1 MNPVLL
7 IAVPLIAAFL
17 SILNKKWAPYILLVV
32 SLFSIFSLYFYDLD
46 SNIVIGGFEA
56 PYGINLVLDHY
67 SLIALY
73 VINIAFFVV
82 IATSAEKVKKMAT
95 VLLVALA
102 GLNGLLLTG
111 DLFNLF
117 VFIEVSGIAAY
128 LITTTNKKYL
138 ETFNYLVIGVVGSS
152 LYLLGLI
159 ILYAMTGTLN
169 MVDMGVQIA
178 ALNIDPVNLAF
189 PFLLMFIGL
198 GVEAKLL
205 PFNAWVKGILGNSNK
220 LVGPMIASV
229 YAGALGFVFGRVL
242 SSVFVMSDQ
251 LELIIIIILVV
262 GLIAGEA
269 MAFASSKMRE
279 VLLYSSV
286 AQASLVIMLFAMGVS
301 GWATFMVIANVV
313 SKFILFAV
321 ATHTSDQLGTDE
333 LDDLSGMFSNNKVV
347 GVSFTIAAL
356 SVSGLPLFVGFVI
369 KMNMLMDLFS
379 MDWGPF
385 LVGIIL
391 ITSLVEGIYYVRMLI
406 KLWYSDKEAPTVK
419 FDFNLKYVVA
429 LLAALIILFGV
440 YTDPMTDYVE
450 DIETELVYEGGIL

>member
-1 MNPVLL
+1 MSPILL
-7 IAVPLIAAFL
+7 IALPLIAAFL
-17 SILNKKWAPYILLVV
+17 SILSKKYAPYILLIV
-32 SLFSIFSLYFYDLD
+32 SLFNIFSLYFYELN
-46 SNIVIGGFEA
+46 SNIIIGGFEA

-67 SLIALY
+67 SMLALY
-73 VINIAFFVV
+73 IINIAFFLV
-82 IATSAEKVKKMAT
+82 IATSVEKVRKLST

-128 LITTTNKKYL
+128 LITTSNKKYL

-169 MVDMGVQIA
+169 MLDMGVQIS

-205 PFNAWVKGILGNSNK
+205 PFNSWVKGILGNSNK

-229 YAGALGFVFGRVL
+229 YAGALGFVFGRVIT
-242 SSVFVMSDQ
+242 SVFVFSDQ
-251 LELIIIIILVV
+251 LLLIIAVILVV
-262 GLIAGEA
+262 GIIAGEA
-269 MAFASSKMRE
+269 MAFASGKLRE

-286 AQASLVIMLFAMGVS
+286 AQASLVILLFTMGVS
-301 GWATFMVIANVV
+301 GWAAFMVVANVI
-313 SKFILFAV
+313 SKLILFAI
-321 ATHTSDQLGTDE
+321 ATHTSDALGTDE
-333 LDDLSGMFSNNKVV
+333 LDDLGGIFSKNKVV
-347 GVSFTIAAL
+347 GVSFTVAAL

-369 KMNMLMDLFS
+369 KMNMLMDLFNAS
-379 MDWGPF
+379 WGKA
-385 LVGIIL
+385 LVAIIL

-406 KLWYSDKEAPTVK
+406 KLWYSDGEAPIVK
-419 FDFNLKYVVA
+419 YDFNLKYVVA
-429 LLAALIILFGV
+429 LLAAIIIVFGL
-440 YTDPMTDYVE
+440 YTTPMTDYVE
-450 DIETELVYEGGIL
+450 EVEYVLVEGGIF